1 MNTNHHAI
9 APLRV
14 LLLGVL
20 SALVALQLF
29 LLYAGVMNLDALD
42 GKPYGWWLVAVLASL
57 IVPAEIVFVATWQL
71 LGLVRDGRIF
81 SDAAFGWVDTI
92 VWAMGGGWALLV
104 GVLAYV
110 TYHADDP
117 GMPVVIFAVT
127 IAAGAV
133 GLVTVVMRSLLRRAA
148 RLRTDMDAVI

>member
-1 MNTNHHAI
+1 MKHT
-9 APLRV
+9 PLTCTPQVLHGTGILDVADLKSLDWHV
-14 LLLGVL
+14 LLLLGGG
-20 SALVALQLF
+20 SALGRAIRESG
-29 LLYAGVMNLDALD
+29 LLHEVG
-42 GKPYGWWLVAVLASL
+42 
-57 IVPAEIVFVATWQL
+57 
-71 LGLVRDGRIF
+71 
-81 SDAAFGWVDTI
+81 DTI